1 MTKYIFVT
9 GGVVSGLGKGITSA
23 SLGNLLK
30 ARGLSIVNQK
40 LDPYINVDPDT
51 MNPFQHGEVFVTE
64 DGATTDLD
72 LGHYERFTGVNLR
85 KDANVTTGSIY
96 RKVIERERK
105 GDYLGATVQ
114 VIPHITDE
122 IKRRIK
128 GISNE
133 VDVQITEI
141 GGTVGDIEI
150 LPFLEAARQI
160 RKEFGQENV
169 MFVHVT
175 LVPFIGPSTEL
186 KTKPTQHSVSMLRS
200 YGISPDLIVLRSE
213 QELTDEIKSKV
224 SLFCD
229 VSFEN
234 VINAPDLDDI
244 YDVPIKMYEEGLD
257 AAVDKRLALNSD
269 SPDLSR
275 WNEMLSLKN
284 GVNKNVKIAILGK
297 YFGLPDSYMSVV
309 EALKH
314 SCLQNKVNLDLVW
327 IDADN
332 YEIEDL
338 KNLNGVV
345 VPGGFGYRG
354 IEGKIGAIEYLRKN
368 KIPFLGICL
377 GLQCAVIEFARNVCG
392 ISDANSTEFSQTTK
406 NPVIDLLP
414 NQDLEADDVGASMR
428 LGTYPCKIQPDTM
441 AKDIYNNEIIYER
454 HRHRYE
460 VNNKFR
466 NELESKGLV
475 FSGLSPDEDLVEMI
489 ELKDHPYFVASQFH
503 PEFKSRPWD
512 PAPMFNSF
520 IAASKEIEFFDEKGS
535 RIHELEKVE
544 INPYGLKIL
553 ELNEIPSLKKQK
565 GLFIIWAD
573 SGIKG
578 EHYLHA
584 GDGVPLR
591 TVKALDEGLPPFNSK
606 GLSIF
611 ISYKI

>member
-30 ARGLSIVNQK
+30 SRGLSIVNQK

-128 GISNE
+128 GISND

-160 RKEFGQENV
+160 RKELGSENV
-169 MFVHVT
+169 MFIHVT

-186 KTKPTQHSVSMLRS
+186 KTKPTQHSVSMLRG
-200 YGISPDLIVLRSE
+200 YGISPDLIVLRSDRG
-213 QELTDEIKSKV
+213 LDEDIKNKV

-229 VSFEN
+229 VSYEN

-244 YDVPIKMYEEGLD
+244 YDVPLKMHSEGLD
-257 AAVDKRLALNSD
+257 AAVDKRLNLDTTEPELQDWKNML
-269 SPDLSR
+269 DLKK
-275 WNEMLSLKN
+275 EATKD
-284 GVNKNVKIAILGK
+284 VEIAILGK

-309 EALKH
+309 ESLKH
-314 SCLQNKVNLDLVW
+314 ACLQNKVNLNLHW

-332 YEIEDL
+332 YDNEDL
-338 KNLNGVV
+338 SNLDGVV
-345 VPGGFGYRG
+345 VPGGFGVRG
-354 IEGKIGAIEYLRKN
+354 IEGKISAIQYLREN
-368 KIPFLGICL
+368 KVPFLGICL
-377 GLQCAVIEFARNVCG
+377 GLQCAVIEYARNVCG
-392 ISDANSTEFSQTTK
+392 ISDANSSEFSQNTK
-406 NPVIDLLP
+406 DFVIDLLP
-414 NQDLEADDVGASMR
+414 NQDLDKDDVGASMR
-428 LGTYPCKIQPDTM
+428 LGTYPCKIEKNTLTSEIY
-441 AKDIYNNEIIYER
+441 KDEVIYER

-460 VNNKFR
+460 VNNKYR
-466 NELESKGLV
+466 DTLEENGLI
-475 FSGLSPDEDLVEMI
+475 FSGLSPDNNLVEMI
-489 ELKDHPYFVASQFH
+489 ELKDHPFFVASQFH
-503 PEFKSRPWD
+503 PEFKSRPWE
-512 PAPMFNSF
+512 PSPIFNSF
-520 IAASKEIEFFDEKGS
+520 IKSASIETQNKNEATLKT
-535 RIHELEKVE
+535 KV
-544 INPYGLKIL
+544 K
-553 ELNEIPSLKKQK
+553 
-565 GLFIIWAD
+565 D
-573 SGIKG
+573 
-578 EHYLHA
+578 
-584 GDGVPLR
+584 
-591 TVKALDEGLPPFNSK
+591 
-606 GLSIF
+606 
-611 ISYKI
+611 

>member
-30 ARGLSIVNQK
+30 SRGLSVVNQK

-114 VIPHITDE
+114 IIPHITDE

-128 GISNE
+128 GISND

-200 YGISPDLIVLRSE
+200 YGISPDLIVLRSDRD
-213 QELTDEIKSKV
+213 LTDEIKSKV

-229 VSFEN
+229 VELQN
-234 VINAPDLDDI
+234 VINAPDLTDI
-244 YDVPIKMYEEGLD
+244 YDVPLKMLDEGLD
-257 AAVDKRLALNSD
+257 EAVDKRLNLNTIE
-269 SPDLSR
+269 PDLTEWKS
-275 WNEMLSLKN
+275 MMSLKD
-284 GVNKNVKIAILGK
+284 GVTKSVNIAILGK

-314 SCLQNKVNLDLVW
+314 ACLQNKVILNLHW

-332 YEIEDL
+332 FDIDEL
-338 KNLNGVV
+338 SSLNGVV

-354 IEGKIGAIEYLRKN
+354 IEGKISAIEYIRKN
-368 KIPFLGICL
+368 NIPFLGICL

-392 ISDANSTEFSQTTK
+392 ISDANSSEFSKNSK
-406 NPVIDLLP
+406 NPVIDILP
-414 NQDLEADDVGASMR
+414 NQNIEKDDIGASMR
-428 LGTYPCKIQPDTM
+428 LGTYPCKVKSDTQ
-441 AKDIYNNEIIYER
+441 AHQIYGNEIVYER

-460 VNNKFR
+460 VNNKYR
-466 NELESKGLV
+466 KDLEASGLV
-475 FSGLSPDEDLVEMI
+475 FSGVSPDDDLIEMI
-489 ELKDHPYFVASQFH
+489 ELKDHPFFVASQFH

-520 IAASKEIEFFDEKGS
+520 IKASKEIDLSTEKIDDS
-535 RIHELEKVE
+535 TKVR
-544 INPYGLKIL
+544 
-553 ELNEIPSLKKQK
+553 
-565 GLFIIWAD
+565 D
-573 SGIKG
+573 
-578 EHYLHA
+578 
-584 GDGVPLR
+584 
-591 TVKALDEGLPPFNSK
+591 
-606 GLSIF
+606 
-611 ISYKI
+611 

>member
-96 RKVIERERK
+96 RKVIDRERK

-354 IEGKIGAIEYLRKN
+354 IEGKIGAIEFLRKN

-414 NQDLEADDVGASMR
+414 NQDLEADDIGASMR

-441 AKDIYNNEIIYER
+441 AKDVYNNEIIYER

-520 IAASKEIEFFDEKGS
+520 IAASKEIKFFDENVKDE
-535 RIHELEKVE
+535 HKV
-544 INPYGLKIL
+544 K
-553 ELNEIPSLKKQK
+553 
-565 GLFIIWAD
+565 D
-573 SGIKG
+573 
-578 EHYLHA
+578 
-584 GDGVPLR
+584 
-591 TVKALDEGLPPFNSK
+591 
-606 GLSIF
+606 
-611 ISYKI
+611 

>member
-1 MTKYIFVT
+1 VTKYIFVT

-275 WNEMLSLKN
+275 WNEMLALKN

-314 SCLQNKVNLDLVW
+314 SCLQNKVNLDLIW

-428 LGTYPCKIQPDTM
+428 LGTYPCKIQSGTM

-520 IAASKEIEFFDEKGS
+520 IAASKEIKFFDENVKDE
-535 RIHELEKVE
+535 HKV
-544 INPYGLKIL
+544 K
-553 ELNEIPSLKKQK
+553 
-565 GLFIIWAD
+565 D
-573 SGIKG
+573 
-578 EHYLHA
+578 
-584 GDGVPLR
+584 
-591 TVKALDEGLPPFNSK
+591 
-606 GLSIF
+606 
-611 ISYKI
+611 

>member
-30 ARGLSIVNQK
+30 ARNLTVVNQK

-72 LGHYERFTGVNLR
+72 LGHYERFTGVNLKR
-85 KDANVTTGSIY
+85 DANVTTGSIY

-105 GDYLGATVQ
+105 GSYLGDTVQ

-128 GISNE
+128 GISND

-175 LVPFIGPSTEL
+175 LVPYIGPSTEL

-200 YGISPDLIVLRSE
+200 YGISPDLIVLR
-213 QELTDEIKSKV
+213 TDRDLGQEIKNKV

-229 VSFEN
+229 VDISN
-234 VINAPDLDDI
+234 VIEAPDLSDI
-244 YDVPIKMYEEGLD
+244 YDVPIKMFEEGLD
-257 AAVDKRLALNSD
+257 EAVDKRLNLQTSP
-269 SPDLSR
+269 PDLSK
-275 WNEMLSLKN
+275 WKSMMDLKKDIRRN
-284 GVNKNVKIAILGK
+284 IRIGILGK

-309 EALKH
+309 EALRH
-314 SCLQNKVNLDLVW
+314 SCLQQKLSLDLVW
-327 IDADN
+327 LDADN
-332 YEIEDL
+332 YELEEL
-338 KNLNGVV
+338 SSLNGVII
-345 VPGGFGYRG
+345 PGGFGYRG
-354 IEGKIGAIEYLRKN
+354 IEGKIEAIKYIREN

-377 GLQCAVIEFARNVCG
+377 GLQCAVIEFARNVCN
-392 ISDANSTEFSQTTK
+392 IKDANSSEFSQSSK
-406 NPVIDLLP
+406 NLVIDLLP
-414 NQDLEADDVGASMR
+414 DQNLEKDDVGASMR
-428 LGTYPCKIQPDTM
+428 LGTYPCKIQSGSVSKSIY
-441 AKDIYNNEIIYER
+441 KDEVIYER

-460 VNNKFR
+460 VNNKYR
-466 NELESKGLV
+466 DQLAEGGLV
-475 FSGLSPDEDLVEMI
+475 FSGLSPDNNLVEMI

-503 PEFKSRPWD
+503 PEFKSRPWE
-512 PAPMFNSF
+512 PAPMFYSF
-520 IAASKEIEFFDEKGS
+520 VEAAA
-535 RIHELEKVE
+535 KVE
-544 INPYGLKIL
+544 NP
-553 ELNEIPSLKKQK
+553 E
-565 GLFIIWAD
+565 
-573 SGIKG
+573 
-578 EHYLHA
+578 
-584 GDGVPLR
+584 VPLKNEQ
-591 TVKALDEGLPPFNSK
+591 TVSD
-606 GLSIF
+606 
-611 ISYKI
+611 

>member
-30 ARGLSIVNQK
+30 SRGLSVINQK

-85 KDANVTTGSIY
+85 KDSNVTTGSIY
-96 RKVIERERK
+96 RKVIESERK

-128 GISNE
+128 GISNDI
-133 VDVQITEI
+133 DVQITEI

-160 RKEFGQENV
+160 RKELGSENV
-169 MFVHVT
+169 MFIHVT

-186 KTKPTQHSVSMLRS
+186 KTKPTQHSVTLLRAA
-200 YGISPDLIVLRSE
+200 GISPDLIVLRSDR
-213 QELTDEIKSKV
+213 ELNEEIKSKV

-229 VSFEN
+229 VSLSN

-244 YDVPIKMYEEGLD
+244 YEVPLRMFDEGLD
-257 AAVDKRLALNSD
+257 NAVNDRLKLNSN
-269 SPDLSR
+269 SQDLSQ
-275 WNEMLSLKN
+275 WKTMVDLKQN
-284 GVNKNVKIAILGK
+284 AINTVKIAILGK
-297 YFGLPDSYMSVV
+297 YFGLPDSYLSVV
-309 EALKH
+309 ESLKH
-314 SCLQNKVNLDLVW
+314 SCLHNNVKLDLHW

-332 YEIEDL
+332 FELDSL
-338 KNLNGVV
+338 ADMDGVI

-354 IEGKIGAIEYLRKN
+354 IEGKISAIQYIREN

-392 ISDANSTEFSQTTK
+392 ISDANSSEFSQNTK
-406 NPVIDLLP
+406 NYVIDLLP
-414 NQDLEADDVGASMR
+414 NQDLDKDDVGASMR
-428 LGTYPCKIQPDTM
+428 LGTYPCKINPDTL
-441 AKDIYNNEIIYER
+441 ASKIYNDEVIYER

-460 VNNKFR
+460 VINKYR
-466 NELESKGLV
+466 DKLIENGLIIGGV
-475 FSGLSPDEDLVEMI
+475 SPDNNLVEMI
-489 ELKDHPYFVASQFH
+489 EIKDHPYFVASQFH
-503 PEFKSRPWD
+503 PEFKSRPWE
-512 PAPMFNSF
+512 PAPLFNDF
-520 IAASKEIEFFDEKGS
+520 IASS
-535 RIHELEKVE
+535 
-544 INPYGLKIL
+544 
-553 ELNEIPSLKKQK
+553 
-565 GLFIIWAD
+565 
-573 SGIKG
+573 IKTKSS
-578 EHYLHA
+578 ESNNI
-584 GDGVPLR
+584 VTE
-591 TVKALDEGLPPFNSK
+591 TVKK
-606 GLSIF
+606 
-611 ISYKI
+611 K

>member
-1 MTKYIFVT
+1 VTKYIFVT

-30 ARGLSIVNQK
+30 SRGLSVVNQK

-128 GISNE
+128 GISND

-200 YGISPDLIVLRSE
+200 YGISPDLIVLRSDRD
-213 QELTDEIKSKV
+213 LTDEIKSKV

-229 VSFEN
+229 VDLHN
-234 VINAPDLDDI
+234 VINAPDLNDI
-244 YDVPIKMYEEGLD
+244 YDVPLKMLDEGLD
-257 AAVDKRLALNSD
+257 SAVNRRLNLNTPE
-269 SPDLSR
+269 PDLTKWKS
-275 WNEMLSLKN
+275 MMSLKD
-284 GVNKNVKIAILGK
+284 GVTKNVNIAILGK

-314 SCLQNKVNLDLVW
+314 ACLQNKVILNLHW

-332 YEIEDL
+332 FDIDEL
-338 KNLNGVV
+338 SSLNGVV

-354 IEGKIGAIEYLRKN
+354 IEGKISAIEYIRKN
-368 KIPFLGICL
+368 NIPFLGICL

-392 ISDANSTEFSQTTK
+392 ISDANSSEFSKISK
-406 NPVIDLLP
+406 NPVIDILP
-414 NQDLEADDVGASMR
+414 NQNLEKDDVGASMR
-428 LGTYPCKIQPDTM
+428 LGTYPCKIIDDTH
-441 AKDIYNNEIIYER
+441 AQGIYSNEIVYER

-460 VNNKFR
+460 VNNKYR
-466 NELESKGLV
+466 KELEASGLV
-475 FSGLSPDEDLVEMI
+475 FSGVSPDEDLIEMI
-489 ELKDHPYFVASQFH
+489 ELKDHPFFVASQFH
-503 PEFKSRPWD
+503 PEFKSRPWE

-520 IAASKEIEFFDEKGS
+520 IKASKEKDISTEKIDDS
-535 RIHELEKVE
+535 SKVR
-544 INPYGLKIL
+544 
-553 ELNEIPSLKKQK
+553 
-565 GLFIIWAD
+565 D
-573 SGIKG
+573 
-578 EHYLHA
+578 
-584 GDGVPLR
+584 
-591 TVKALDEGLPPFNSK
+591 
-606 GLSIF
+606 
-611 ISYKI
+611 

>member
-30 ARGLSIVNQK
+30 SRGLTIVNQK

-128 GISNE
+128 GISND

-160 RKEFGQENV
+160 RKELGSENV
-169 MFVHVT
+169 MFIHVT

-186 KTKPTQHSVSMLRS
+186 KTKPTQHSVSMLRG
-200 YGISPDLIVLRSE
+200 YGISPDLIVLRSDRG
-213 QELTDEIKSKV
+213 LDEDIKNKV

-229 VSFEN
+229 VSYEN

-244 YDVPIKMYEEGLD
+244 YDVPLKMHSEGLD
-257 AAVDKRLALNSD
+257 AAVDKRLNLDTTEPELQDWKNML
-269 SPDLSR
+269 DLKK
-275 WNEMLSLKN
+275 EATKD
-284 GVNKNVKIAILGK
+284 VEIAILGK

-309 EALKH
+309 ESLKH
-314 SCLQNKVNLDLVW
+314 ACLQNKVNLNLHW

-332 YEIEDL
+332 YDNEDL
-338 KNLNGVV
+338 SNLDGVV
-345 VPGGFGYRG
+345 VPGGFGVRG
-354 IEGKIGAIEYLRKN
+354 IEGKISAIQYLREN
-368 KIPFLGICL
+368 KVPFLGICL
-377 GLQCAVIEFARNVCG
+377 GLQCAVIEYARNVCG
-392 ISDANSTEFSQTTK
+392 INDANSSEFSQNTK
-406 NPVIDLLP
+406 DFVIDLLP
-414 NQDLEADDVGASMR
+414 NQDLDKDDVGASMR
-428 LGTYPCKIQPDTM
+428 LGTYPCKIEKNTLTSEIY
-441 AKDIYNNEIIYER
+441 KDEVIYER

-460 VNNKFR
+460 VNNKYR
-466 NELESKGLV
+466 DTLEENGLI
-475 FSGLSPDEDLVEMI
+475 FSGLSPDNNLVEMI
-489 ELKDHPYFVASQFH
+489 ELKDHPFFVASQFH
-503 PEFKSRPWD
+503 PEFKSRPWE
-512 PAPMFNSF
+512 PSPIFNSF
-520 IAASKEIEFFDEKGS
+520 IKSASIKTQNKNEATLKT
-535 RIHELEKVE
+535 KV
-544 INPYGLKIL
+544 K
-553 ELNEIPSLKKQK
+553 
-565 GLFIIWAD
+565 D
-573 SGIKG
+573 
-578 EHYLHA
+578 
-584 GDGVPLR
+584 
-591 TVKALDEGLPPFNSK
+591 
-606 GLSIF
+606 
-611 ISYKI
+611 

>member
-30 ARGLSIVNQK
+30 SRGLSVINQK

-85 KDANVTTGSIY
+85 KDSNVTTGSIY
-96 RKVIERERK
+96 RKVIESERK

-128 GISNE
+128 GISNDI
-133 VDVQITEI
+133 DVQITEI

-160 RKEFGQENV
+160 RKELGSENV

-175 LVPFIGPSTEL
+175 LVPFIGPSREL
-186 KTKPTQHSVSMLRS
+186 KTKPTQHSVTLLRAA
-200 YGISPDLIVLRSE
+200 GISPDLIVLRSDR
-213 QELTDEIKSKV
+213 ELNEEIKSKV

-229 VSFEN
+229 VSLSN

-244 YDVPIKMYEEGLD
+244 YEVPLRMFDEGLD
-257 AAVDKRLALNSD
+257 NAVNDRLKLNSN
-269 SPDLSR
+269 SQDLSQ
-275 WNEMLSLKN
+275 WKTMVDLKQN
-284 GVNKNVKIAILGK
+284 AINTVKIAILGK
-297 YFGLPDSYMSVV
+297 YFGLPDSYLSVV
-309 EALKH
+309 ESLKH
-314 SCLQNKVNLDLVW
+314 SCLHNNVKLDLHW

-332 YEIEDL
+332 FELDSL
-338 KNLNGVV
+338 ADMDGVI

-354 IEGKIGAIEYLRKN
+354 IEGKISAIQYIREN

-392 ISDANSTEFSQTTK
+392 ISDANSSEFSQNTK
-406 NPVIDLLP
+406 NYVIDLLP
-414 NQDLEADDVGASMR
+414 NQDLDKDDVGASMR
-428 LGTYPCKIQPDTM
+428 LGTYPCKINPDTI
-441 AKDIYNNEIIYER
+441 ASKIYSDEVIYER

-460 VNNKFR
+460 VNNKYR
-466 NELESKGLV
+466 DKLIENGLIIGGV
-475 FSGLSPDEDLVEMI
+475 SPDNNLVEMI
-489 ELKDHPYFVASQFH
+489 EIKDHPYFVASQFH
-503 PEFKSRPWD
+503 PEFKSRPWE
-512 PAPMFNSF
+512 PAPLFNDF
-520 IAASKEIEFFDEKGS
+520 IASS
-535 RIHELEKVE
+535 
-544 INPYGLKIL
+544 
-553 ELNEIPSLKKQK
+553 
-565 GLFIIWAD
+565 
-573 SGIKG
+573 IKTKSS
-578 EHYLHA
+578 ESNNI
-584 GDGVPLR
+584 VTE
-591 TVKALDEGLPPFNSK
+591 TVKK
-606 GLSIF
+606 
-611 ISYKI
+611 K

>member
-257 AAVDKRLALNSD
+257 SAVDKRLALNSD

-441 AKDIYNNEIIYER
+441 AKDLYNNEIIYER

-520 IAASKEIEFFDEKGS
+520 IAASKEIKFFDENVKDE
-535 RIHELEKVE
+535 HKV
-544 INPYGLKIL
+544 K
-553 ELNEIPSLKKQK
+553 
-565 GLFIIWAD
+565 D
-573 SGIKG
+573 
-578 EHYLHA
+578 
-584 GDGVPLR
+584 
-591 TVKALDEGLPPFNSK
+591 
-606 GLSIF
+606 
-611 ISYKI
+611 

>member
-30 ARGLSIVNQK
+30 SRGLSIVNQK

-128 GISNE
+128 GISNN

-150 LPFLEAARQI
+150 LPYLEAARQI
-160 RKEFGQENV
+160 RKELGQENV
-169 MFVHVT
+169 MFIHVT

-186 KTKPTQHSVSMLRS
+186 KTKPTQHSVSMLRG
-200 YGISPDLIVLRSE
+200 YGISPDIIVMRSDRG
-213 QELTDEIKSKV
+213 LDEDIKNKV

-229 VSFEN
+229 VSYEN
-234 VINAPDLDDI
+234 IINAPDLDDI
-244 YDVPIKMYEEGLD
+244 YDVPLKMHSEGLD
-257 AAVDKRLALNSD
+257 IAVDKRLNLNTEK
-269 SPDLSR
+269 PKLEN
-275 WNEMLSLKN
+275 WKKMLNLKN
-284 GVNKNVKIAILGK
+284 EAKEDVKIAILGK

-309 EALKH
+309 ESLKH
-314 SCLQNKVNLDLVW
+314 ACLQNKVNLDLQW
-327 IDADN
+327 IDADS
-332 YEIEDL
+332 YDIEDIA
-338 KNLNGVV
+338 NLDGVV
-345 VPGGFGYRG
+345 VPGGFGVRG
-354 IEGKIGAIEYLRKN
+354 IEGKISAIQYLREN

-392 ISDANSTEFSQTTK
+392 ISEANSAEFSQNTK
-406 NPVIDLLP
+406 DFVIDLLP
-414 NQDLEADDVGASMR
+414 NQDLDKDDVGASMR
-428 LGTYPCKIQPDTM
+428 LGTYPCKITKDTITSE
-441 AKDIYNNEIIYER
+441 IYNDEVIYER

-460 VNNKFR
+460 VNNKYR
-466 NELESKGLV
+466 DVLEKNGLV
-475 FSGLSPDEDLVEMI
+475 FSGLSPDNNLVEMI
-489 ELKDHPYFVASQFH
+489 ELTDHPFFVASQFH
-503 PEFKSRPWD
+503 PEFKSRPWE
-512 PAPMFNSF
+512 PAPMFNKF
-520 IAASKEIEFFDEKGS
+520 IQSASATVNKT
-535 RIHELEKVE
+535 
-544 INPYGLKIL
+544 NTT
-553 ELNEIPSLKKQK
+553 PSKT
-565 GLFIIWAD
+565 
-573 SGIKG
+573 
-578 EHYLHA
+578 
-584 GDGVPLR
+584 R
-591 TVKALDEGLPPFNSK
+591 VKD
-606 GLSIF
+606 
-611 ISYKI
+611 

>member
-30 ARGLSIVNQK
+30 ARGLSVVNQK

-128 GISNE
+128 GISND

-160 RKEFGQENV
+160 RKELGQENV

-200 YGISPDLIVLRSE
+200 YGISPDIIVLRSE
-213 QELTDEIKSKV
+213 QELNDEIKSKV

-229 VSFEN
+229 VSLEN

-244 YDVPIKMYEEGLD
+244 YDVPIKMFQEGLD
-257 AAVDKRLALNSD
+257 SSVNTRLSLDSD
-269 SPDLSR
+269 EPNLDQ
-275 WNEMLSLKN
+275 WKQMLSLKD
-284 GVNKNVKIAILGK
+284 GVKKDIKIAILGK

-314 SCLQNKVNLDLVW
+314 ACLQNKVNLDLAW

-332 YEIEDL
+332 FDLDDL
-338 KNLNGVV
+338 KKLNGVV

-354 IEGKIGAIEYLRKN
+354 IEGKILAIEYLRKN

-377 GLQCAVIEFARNVCG
+377 GLQCAVIEFARNECK

-414 NQDLEADDVGASMR
+414 NQNLENDDVGASMR
-428 LGTYPCKIQPDTM
+428 LGTYPCKIIPSTF
-441 AKDIYNNEIIYER
+441 ASKIYDNEIVYER

-466 NELESKGLV
+466 KQLEEKGLI

-489 ELKDHPYFVASQFH
+489 ELKDHPFFVASQFH

-520 IAASKEIEFFDEKGS
+520 IEASKNLDYVIENVEDGQ
-535 RIHELEKVE
+535 KV
-544 INPYGLKIL
+544 K
-553 ELNEIPSLKKQK
+553 
-565 GLFIIWAD
+565 D
-573 SGIKG
+573 
-578 EHYLHA
+578 
-584 GDGVPLR
+584 
-591 TVKALDEGLPPFNSK
+591 
-606 GLSIF
+606 
-611 ISYKI
+611 

>member
-30 ARGLSIVNQK
+30 ARGLSVVNQK

-128 GISNE
+128 GISND

-160 RKEFGQENV
+160 RKELGQENV

-175 LVPFIGPSTEL
+175 LIPFIGPSTEL

-200 YGISPDLIVLRSE
+200 YGISPDIIVLRSE
-213 QELTDEIKSKV
+213 QELNDEIKSKV

-229 VSFEN
+229 VSLEN

-244 YDVPIKMYEEGLD
+244 YDVPIKMFQEGLD
-257 AAVDKRLALNSD
+257 SSVNTRLSLDSD
-269 SPDLSR
+269 EPNLDQ
-275 WNEMLSLKN
+275 WKQMLSLKD
-284 GVNKNVKIAILGK
+284 GVKKDIKIAILGK

-314 SCLQNKVNLDLVW
+314 ACLQNKVNLDLEW

-332 YEIEDL
+332 FDLDDL
-338 KNLNGVV
+338 KKLNGVV

-354 IEGKIGAIEYLRKN
+354 IEGKILAIEYLRKN

-377 GLQCAVIEFARNVCG
+377 GLQCAVIEFARNECK

-414 NQDLEADDVGASMR
+414 NQNLENDDVGASMR
-428 LGTYPCKIQPDTM
+428 LGTYPCKIIPSTFSS
-441 AKDIYNNEIIYER
+441 KIYDNEIVYER

-466 NELESKGLV
+466 KQLEEKGLI

-489 ELKDHPYFVASQFH
+489 ELKDHPFFVASQFH

-520 IAASKEIEFFDEKGS
+520 IEASKNLDYVIENVEDGQ
-535 RIHELEKVE
+535 KV
-544 INPYGLKIL
+544 K
-553 ELNEIPSLKKQK
+553 
-565 GLFIIWAD
+565 D
-573 SGIKG
+573 
-578 EHYLHA
+578 
-584 GDGVPLR
+584 
-591 TVKALDEGLPPFNSK
+591 
-606 GLSIF
+606 
-611 ISYKI
+611 

>member
-30 ARGLSIVNQK
+30 SRGLSVINQK

-85 KDANVTTGSIY
+85 KDSNVTTGSIY
-96 RKVIERERK
+96 RKVIESERK

-128 GISNE
+128 GISNDI
-133 VDVQITEI
+133 DVQITEI

-160 RKEFGQENV
+160 RKELGSENV

-186 KTKPTQHSVSMLRS
+186 KTKPTQHSVTLLRAA
-200 YGISPDLIVLRSE
+200 GISPDLIVLRSDR
-213 QELTDEIKSKV
+213 ELNEEIKSKV

-229 VSFEN
+229 VSLSN

-244 YDVPIKMYEEGLD
+244 YEVPLRMFDEGLD
-257 AAVDKRLALNSD
+257 NAVNDRLKLNSN
-269 SPDLSR
+269 SQDLSQ
-275 WNEMLSLKN
+275 WKTMVDLKQN
-284 GVNKNVKIAILGK
+284 AINTVKIAILGK
-297 YFGLPDSYMSVV
+297 YFGLPDSYLSVV
-309 EALKH
+309 ESLKH
-314 SCLQNKVNLDLVW
+314 SCLQNNVKLDLHW

-332 YEIEDL
+332 FELDSL
-338 KNLNGVV
+338 ADMDGVI

-354 IEGKIGAIEYLRKN
+354 IEGKISAIQYIREN

-392 ISDANSTEFSQTTK
+392 ISDANSSEFSQNTK
-406 NPVIDLLP
+406 NYVIDLLP
-414 NQDLEADDVGASMR
+414 NQDLDKDDVGASMR
-428 LGTYPCKIQPDTM
+428 LGTYPCKINPDTI
-441 AKDIYNNEIIYER
+441 ASKIYSDEVIYER

-460 VNNKFR
+460 VNNKYR
-466 NELESKGLV
+466 DKLVENGLIIGGV
-475 FSGLSPDEDLVEMI
+475 SPDNNLVEMI
-489 ELKDHPYFVASQFH
+489 EIKDHPYFVASQFH
-503 PEFKSRPWD
+503 PEFKSRPWE
-512 PAPMFNSF
+512 PAPLFNDF
-520 IAASKEIEFFDEKGS
+520 IASS
-535 RIHELEKVE
+535 
-544 INPYGLKIL
+544 
-553 ELNEIPSLKKQK
+553 
-565 GLFIIWAD
+565 
-573 SGIKG
+573 IKTKSS
-578 EHYLHA
+578 ESNNI
-584 GDGVPLR
+584 VTE
-591 TVKALDEGLPPFNSK
+591 TVKK
-606 GLSIF
+606 
-611 ISYKI
+611 K

>member
-1 MTKYIFVT
+1 VTKYIFVT

-30 ARGLSIVNQK
+30 ARGLSVVNQK

-128 GISNE
+128 GISND

-200 YGISPDLIVLRSE
+200 YGISPDIIVLRSE
-213 QELTDEIKSKV
+213 QELNDEIKSKV

-229 VSFEN
+229 VSLEN

-244 YDVPIKMYEEGLD
+244 YDVPIKMFEEGLD
-257 AAVDKRLALNSD
+257 SSVNTRLSLNSTE
-269 SPDLSR
+269 PNLTQ
-275 WNEMLSLKN
+275 WKQMLSLKE
-284 GVNKNVKIAILGK
+284 GVQKNIKIAILGK

-314 SCLQNKVNLDLVW
+314 ACLQNKVNLDLVW

-332 YEIEDL
+332 FELDDL
-338 KNLNGVV
+338 KKLNGVV

-354 IEGKIGAIEYLRKN
+354 IEGKILAIEYLRKN

-414 NQDLEADDVGASMR
+414 NQNLENDDVGASMR
-428 LGTYPCKIQPDTM
+428 LGTYPCKVQPNTN
-441 AKDIYNNEIIYER
+441 ANEIYNNEIIYER

-466 NELESKGLV
+466 KKLEDSGLI

-489 ELKDHPYFVASQFH
+489 ELRDHPYFVASQFH

-520 IAASKEIEFFDEKGS
+520 ITASKNIEFVIENVEDGQ
-535 RIHELEKVE
+535 KV
-544 INPYGLKIL
+544 K
-553 ELNEIPSLKKQK
+553 
-565 GLFIIWAD
+565 D
-573 SGIKG
+573 
-578 EHYLHA
+578 
-584 GDGVPLR
+584 
-591 TVKALDEGLPPFNSK
+591 
-606 GLSIF
+606 
-611 ISYKI
+611 

>member
-275 WNEMLSLKN
+275 WNEMLSLKS

-441 AKDIYNNEIIYER
+441 AKDVYNNEIIYER

-520 IAASKEIEFFDEKGS
+520 IAASKEIKFFDENVKDE
-535 RIHELEKVE
+535 HKV
-544 INPYGLKIL
+544 K
-553 ELNEIPSLKKQK
+553 
-565 GLFIIWAD
+565 D
-573 SGIKG
+573 
-578 EHYLHA
+578 
-584 GDGVPLR
+584 
-591 TVKALDEGLPPFNSK
+591 
-606 GLSIF
+606 
-611 ISYKI
+611 

>member
-392 ISDANSTEFSQTTK
+392 ISDANSSEFSQTTK

-414 NQDLEADDVGASMR
+414 NQDLESDDIGASMR
-428 LGTYPCKIQPDTM
+428 LGTYPCKIKQKTFAD
-441 AKDIYNNEIIYER
+441 DIYNNEIIYER

-466 NELESKGLV
+466 NQLESKGLI

-489 ELKDHPYFVASQFH
+489 EIKDHPYFVASQFH

-520 IAASKEIEFFDEKGS
+520 IAASKEIKFFDENVKDE
-535 RIHELEKVE
+535 HKV
-544 INPYGLKIL
+544 K
-553 ELNEIPSLKKQK
+553 
-565 GLFIIWAD
+565 D
-573 SGIKG
+573 
-578 EHYLHA
+578 
-584 GDGVPLR
+584 
-591 TVKALDEGLPPFNSK
+591 
-606 GLSIF
+606 
-611 ISYKI
+611 

>member
-275 WNEMLSLKN
+275 WNDMLSLKN

-520 IAASKEIEFFDEKGS
+520 IAASKEIKFFDENVKDE
-535 RIHELEKVE
+535 HKV
-544 INPYGLKIL
+544 K
-553 ELNEIPSLKKQK
+553 
-565 GLFIIWAD
+565 D
-573 SGIKG
+573 
-578 EHYLHA
+578 
-584 GDGVPLR
+584 
-591 TVKALDEGLPPFNSK
+591 
-606 GLSIF
+606 
-611 ISYKI
+611 

>member
-30 ARGLSIVNQK
+30 ARGLSVVNQK

-128 GISNE
+128 GISND

-175 LVPFIGPSTEL
+175 LIPFIGPSTEL

-200 YGISPDLIVLRSE
+200 YGISPDIIVLRSE
-213 QELTDEIKSKV
+213 QELNDEIKSKV

-229 VSFEN
+229 VSLEN

-244 YDVPIKMYEEGLD
+244 YDVPIKMFEEGLD
-257 AAVDKRLALNSD
+257 SSVNKRLSLNS
-269 SPDLSR
+269 
-275 WNEMLSLKN
+275 NEPNLDQWKQMLSLKV
-284 GVNKNVKIAILGK
+284 GVKKNIKIAILGK

-309 EALKH
+309 ESLKH
-314 SCLQNKVNLDLVW
+314 ACLQNKVNLDLVW

-332 YEIEDL
+332 FDL
-338 KNLNGVV
+338 DELKQLNGVV

-354 IEGKIGAIEYLRKN
+354 IEGKILAIEYLRKN

-377 GLQCAVIEFARNVCG
+377 GLQCAVIEFARNVCK
-392 ISDANSTEFSQTTK
+392 ISDANSSEFSQITK
-406 NPVIDLLP
+406 NPVIDILP
-414 NQDLEADDVGASMR
+414 NQNLENDDVGASMR
-428 LGTYPCKIQPDTM
+428 LGTYPCKITPDTV
-441 AKDIYNNEIIYER
+441 ASKIYNNEIIYER

-466 NELESKGLV
+466 KQLEDEGLI

-520 IAASKEIEFFDEKGS
+520 IKASKNIENVVENVDDGQ
-535 RIHELEKVE
+535 KV
-544 INPYGLKIL
+544 K
-553 ELNEIPSLKKQK
+553 
-565 GLFIIWAD
+565 D
-573 SGIKG
+573 
-578 EHYLHA
+578 
-584 GDGVPLR
+584 
-591 TVKALDEGLPPFNSK
+591 
-606 GLSIF
+606 
-611 ISYKI
+611 

>member
-1 MTKYIFVT
+1 VTKYIFVT

-30 ARGLSIVNQK
+30 SRGLSIVNQK

-128 GISNE
+128 GISND

-160 RKEFGQENV
+160 RKELGSENV
-169 MFVHVT
+169 MFIHVT

-186 KTKPTQHSVSMLRS
+186 KTKPTQHSVSMLRG
-200 YGISPDLIVLRSE
+200 YGISPDLIVLRSDRG
-213 QELTDEIKSKV
+213 LDEDIKNKV

-229 VSFEN
+229 VSYEN

-244 YDVPIKMYEEGLD
+244 YDVPLKMHSEGLD
-257 AAVDKRLALNSD
+257 AAVDKRLNLDTTEPELQDWKNML
-269 SPDLSR
+269 DLKK
-275 WNEMLSLKN
+275 EATKD
-284 GVNKNVKIAILGK
+284 VEIAILGK

-309 EALKH
+309 ESLKH
-314 SCLQNKVNLDLVW
+314 ACLQNKVNLNLHW

-332 YEIEDL
+332 YDNEDL
-338 KNLNGVV
+338 SNLDGVV
-345 VPGGFGYRG
+345 VPGGFGVRG
-354 IEGKIGAIEYLRKN
+354 IEGKISAIQYLREN
-368 KIPFLGICL
+368 KVPFLGICL
-377 GLQCAVIEFARNVCG
+377 GLQCAVIEYARNVCG
-392 ISDANSTEFSQTTK
+392 INDANSSEFSQNTK
-406 NPVIDLLP
+406 DFVIDLLP
-414 NQDLEADDVGASMR
+414 NQDLDKDDVGASMR
-428 LGTYPCKIQPDTM
+428 LGTYPCKIEKNTLTSEIY
-441 AKDIYNNEIIYER
+441 KDEVIYER

-460 VNNKFR
+460 VNNKYR
-466 NELESKGLV
+466 DTLEENGLI
-475 FSGLSPDEDLVEMI
+475 FSGLSPDNNLVEMI
-489 ELKDHPYFVASQFH
+489 ELKDHPFFVASQFH
-503 PEFKSRPWD
+503 PEFKSRPWE
-512 PAPMFNSF
+512 PSPIFNSF
-520 IAASKEIEFFDEKGS
+520 IKSASIKTENKNEATLKT
-535 RIHELEKVE
+535 KV
-544 INPYGLKIL
+544 K
-553 ELNEIPSLKKQK
+553 
-565 GLFIIWAD
+565 D
-573 SGIKG
+573 
-578 EHYLHA
+578 
-584 GDGVPLR
+584 
-591 TVKALDEGLPPFNSK
+591 
-606 GLSIF
+606 
-611 ISYKI
+611 

>member
-1 MTKYIFVT
+1 VTKYIFVT

-30 ARGLSIVNQK
+30 ARGLSVVNQK

-128 GISNE
+128 GISND

-175 LVPFIGPSTEL
+175 LIPFIGPSTEL

-200 YGISPDLIVLRSE
+200 YGISPDIIVLRSE
-213 QELTDEIKSKV
+213 QELNDEIKSKV

-229 VSFEN
+229 VSLEN

-244 YDVPIKMYEEGLD
+244 YDVPIKMFEEGLD
-257 AAVDKRLALNSD
+257 SSVNKRLSLNS
-269 SPDLSR
+269 
-275 WNEMLSLKN
+275 NEPNLDQWKQMLSLKV
-284 GVNKNVKIAILGK
+284 GVKKNIKIAILGK

-309 EALKH
+309 ESLKH
-314 SCLQNKVNLDLVW
+314 ACLQNKVNLDLVW

-332 YEIEDL
+332 FDL
-338 KNLNGVV
+338 DELKQLNGVV

-354 IEGKIGAIEYLRKN
+354 IEGKILAIEYLRKN

-377 GLQCAVIEFARNVCG
+377 GLQCAVIEFARNVCK
-392 ISDANSTEFSQTTK
+392 ISDANSSEFSQITK
-406 NPVIDLLP
+406 NPVIDILP
-414 NQDLEADDVGASMR
+414 NQNLENDDVGASMR
-428 LGTYPCKIQPDTM
+428 LGTYPCKITPDTV
-441 AKDIYNNEIIYER
+441 ASKIYNNEIIYER

-466 NELESKGLV
+466 KQLEDEGLI

-520 IAASKEIEFFDEKGS
+520 IKASKNIENVIENVDDGQ
-535 RIHELEKVE
+535 KV
-544 INPYGLKIL
+544 K
-553 ELNEIPSLKKQK
+553 
-565 GLFIIWAD
+565 D
-573 SGIKG
+573 
-578 EHYLHA
+578 
-584 GDGVPLR
+584 
-591 TVKALDEGLPPFNSK
+591 
-606 GLSIF
+606 
-611 ISYKI
+611 

>member
-30 ARGLSIVNQK
+30 ARGLSVINQK

-85 KDANVTTGSIY
+85 KDSNVTTGSIY
-96 RKVIERERK
+96 RKVIESERK

-128 GISNE
+128 GISND

-160 RKEFGQENV
+160 RKELGTENV
-169 MFVHVT
+169 MFIHVT

-186 KTKPTQHSVSMLRS
+186 KTKPTQHSVSLLRAA
-200 YGISPDLIVLRSE
+200 GISPDLIVLRSDR
-213 QELTDEIKSKV
+213 ELNDEIKSKV

-229 VSFEN
+229 VAVNN

-244 YDVPIKMYEEGLD
+244 YAVPLRMCDEGLD
-257 AAVDKRLALNSD
+257 KAVDERLNLQT
-269 SPDLSR
+269 
-275 WNEMLSLKN
+275 NEPSLEEWKTM
-284 GVNKNVKIAILGK
+284 VNLKLEANETVKIAILGK
-297 YFGLPDSYMSVV
+297 YFGLPDSYLSVV
-309 EALKH
+309 ESLNHA
-314 SCLQNKVNLDLVW
+314 CLQNKVKLDLHW

-332 YEIEDL
+332 FEIE
-338 KNLNGVV
+338 NLQDMDGVI

-354 IEGKIGAIEYLRKN
+354 IEGKISAIEYIRKN
-368 KIPFLGICL
+368 NIPFLGICL

-392 ISDANSTEFSQTTK
+392 IDDANSSEFSKNTK
-406 NPVIDLLP
+406 NYVIDLLP
-414 NQDLEADDVGASMR
+414 NQDLEKDDVGASMR
-428 LGTYPCKIQPDTM
+428 LGTYPCKLNDDSLAAQ
-441 AKDIYNNEIIYER
+441 IYSDEVIYER

-460 VNNKFR
+460 VNNKYR
-466 NELESKGLV
+466 DILVEKGLKIGGV
-475 FSGLSPDEDLVEMI
+475 SPDNNLVEMI
-489 ELKDHPYFVASQFH
+489 EIPDHPFFIASQFH

-512 PAPMFNSF
+512 PAPLFKEF
-520 IAASKEIEFFDEKGS
+520 VLAS
-535 RIHELEKVE
+535 
-544 INPYGLKIL
+544 
-553 ELNEIPSLKKQK
+553 
-565 GLFIIWAD
+565 
-573 SGIKG
+573 IKNISIKS
-578 EHYLHA
+578 ENI
-584 GDGVPLR
+584 VSE
-591 TVKALDEGLPPFNSK
+591 TVKEK
-606 GLSIF
+606 
-611 ISYKI
+611 

>member
-96 RKVIERERK
+96 RKVIDRERK

-520 IAASKEIEFFDEKGS
+520 IAASKEIKFFDENVKDE
-535 RIHELEKVE
+535 HKV
-544 INPYGLKIL
+544 K
-553 ELNEIPSLKKQK
+553 
-565 GLFIIWAD
+565 D
-573 SGIKG
+573 
-578 EHYLHA
+578 
-584 GDGVPLR
+584 
-591 TVKALDEGLPPFNSK
+591 
-606 GLSIF
+606 
-611 ISYKI
+611 